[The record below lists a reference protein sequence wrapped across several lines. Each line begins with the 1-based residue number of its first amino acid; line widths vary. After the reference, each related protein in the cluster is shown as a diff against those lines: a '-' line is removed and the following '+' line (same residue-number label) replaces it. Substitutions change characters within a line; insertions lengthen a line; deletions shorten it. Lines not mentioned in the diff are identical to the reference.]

1 MPNSS
6 SETSVLV
13 FGEILLKVKTRE
25 DKISPIYEIL
35 ANAPTITFNHY
46 TLVYALLRLSRNDAD
61 HYDPLRLVVTSQG
74 YLEGTLEKTFNEVR
88 EFVKY
93 LNSCK
98 DILSAEGKIDISE
111 INGHND
117 EIDKETKW
125 TIKIKNQ
132 NSTNI

>member
-1 MPNSS
+1 MPNLS
-6 SETSVLV
+6 TRTAVWV

-46 TLVYALLRLSRNDAD
+46 TLVYALSRLSRNDAD
-61 HYDPLRLVVTSQG
+61 HYDPLRLAVASPG

-88 EFVKY
+88 EFANY

-125 TIKIKNQ
+125 TIKIKN
-132 NSTNI
+132 

>member
-1 MPNSS
+1 MSNSS
-6 SETSVLV
+6 SETFVWV
-13 FGEILLKVKTRE
+13 FGEVILKVKNRKN
-25 DKISPIYEIL
+25 KISPIYEIL

-46 TLVYALLRLSRNDAD
+46 TLVYALSRLSGKISDTDEIKLAVAS
-61 HYDPLRLVVTSQG
+61 PG

-88 EFVKY
+88 EFANY

-125 TIKIKNQ
+125 TIKIKN
-132 NSTNI
+132 

>member
-1 MPNSS
+1 MSNSS
-6 SETSVLV
+6 TRTAVWV
-13 FGEILLKVKTRE
+13 FGEILLKVKTKE

-46 TLVYALLRLSRNDAD
+46 TLVYAVSRLSRNDAD
-61 HYDPLRLVVTSQG
+61 HYDPLRLAVASPG

-88 EFVKY
+88 EFTNY

-125 TIKIKNQ
+125 TIKIKN
-132 NSTNI
+132 

>member
-1 MPNSS
+1 MLNSS
-6 SETSVLV
+6 SETSVQV

-35 ANAPTITFNHY
+35 ANAPTITSGDYSF
-46 TLVYALLRLSRNDAD
+46 VYSLARLSGKISDTD
-61 HYDPLRLVVTSQG
+61 EIRLEVATPG

-98 DILSAEGKIDISE
+98 DIVSAEGKIDISE

>member
-6 SETSVLV
+6 SETSVWV
-13 FGEILLKVKTRE
+13 FGEVILKVKNRKN
-25 DKISPIYEIL
+25 KISPIYELL
-35 ANAPTITFNHY
+35 ANAPTITSGDYSF
-46 TLVYALLRLSRNDAD
+46 VYSLARLSGKISDTDEIKLAVAS
-61 HYDPLRLVVTSQG
+61 PA

-88 EFVKY
+88 KFVNY

-125 TIKIKNQ
+125 TIKIKN
-132 NSTNI
+132 

>member
-6 SETSVLV
+6 SETSVQV

-35 ANAPTITFNHY
+35 ANAPTIAFNHY

-98 DILSAEGKIDISE
+98 DIVSAEGKIDISE

>member
-1 MPNSS
+1 MSNSS
-6 SETSVLV
+6 SETFVWV
-13 FGEILLKVKTRE
+13 FGEIILKVKNRQN
-25 DKISPIYEIL
+25 KISPIYELL
-35 ANAPTITFNHY
+35 ANAPTITSGDYSF
-46 TLVYALLRLSRNDAD
+46 VYSLERLSGKISDTDEIRIAVAS
-61 HYDPLRLVVTSQG
+61 PG
-74 YLEGTLEKTFNEVR
+74 YFEGTLEKTFNEVR

-125 TIKIKNQ
+125 TIKINNQ

>member
-1 MPNSS
+1 MPNLS
-6 SETSVLV
+6 TRTAVWV

-46 TLVYALLRLSRNDAD
+46 TLVYALSRLSRNDAD
-61 HYDPLRLVVTSQG
+61 HYDPLRLAVASPG

-88 EFVKY
+88 EFVNY

-98 DILSAEGKIDISE
+98 DILSAEGTIEVSE

-125 TIKIKNQ
+125 TIKIKN
-132 NSTNI
+132 

>member
-1 MPNSS
+1 MSNSS
-6 SETSVLV
+6 SETFVWV
-13 FGEILLKVKTRE
+13 FGEVILKVKNRKN
-25 DKISPIYEIL
+25 KISPIYELL
-35 ANAPTITFNHY
+35 ANAPTITSGDYSF
-46 TLVYALLRLSRNDAD
+46 VYSLARLSGKISDTD
-61 HYDPLRLVVTSQG
+61 EIRLAVGSPG

-98 DILSAEGKIDISE
+98 DILSAEGKIEVSE
-111 INGHND
+111 INGNKD

>member
-1 MPNSS
+1 MPNLS
-6 SETSVLV
+6 TRIAVYV

-46 TLVYALLRLSRNDAD
+46 TLVYALSRLSRNDAD
-61 HYDPLRLVVTSQG
+61 HYDPLRLAVASPG

-98 DILSAEGKIDISE
+98 DIVSAEGKIDISE

-125 TIKIKNQ
+125 TIKIKN
-132 NSTNI
+132 

>member
-1 MPNSS
+1 MSDSS
-6 SETSVLV
+6 TTTPIWV

-46 TLVYALLRLSRNDAD
+46 TLVYTLARTSRIDTD
-61 HYDPLRLVVTSQG
+61 HYDSFRLAVASPSWLDG
-74 YLEGTLEKTFNEVR
+74 NLEKTSNEVR
-88 EFVKY
+88 ELVNY

-98 DILSAEGKIDISE
+98 DIVSAEGKITVSE
-111 INGHND
+111 LNGNND
-117 EIDKETKW
+117 AGEETEW
-125 TIKIKNQ
+125 TLKIKNQ

>member
-1 MPNSS
+1 MPNLS
-6 SETSVLV
+6 TRIAVYV

-35 ANAPTITFNHY
+35 ANAPTITFDHY
-46 TLVYALLRLSRNDAD
+46 TLVYALSRLSRNDAD
-61 HYDPLRLVVTSQG
+61 HYDPLRLAVASPG

>member
-6 SETSVLV
+6 SETSVWV

-46 TLVYALLRLSRNDAD
+46 TLVYALSRLSRNDTD
-61 HYDPLRLVVTSQG
+61 HYDPLRLAVASPG

-125 TIKIKNQ
+125 TIKIKN
-132 NSTNI
+132 

>member
-1 MPNSS
+1 MPNSLTT
-6 SETSVLV
+6 TSVLV

-35 ANAPTITFNHY
+35 ANAPTITSGDYSF
-46 TLVYALLRLSRNDAD
+46 VYSLERLSGKISDTD
-61 HYDPLRLVVTSQG
+61 EIRLAVGSPG

>member
-6 SETSVLV
+6 SETFVWV
-13 FGEILLKVKTRE
+13 IGEIILKVKTRE

-35 ANAPTITFNHY
+35 ANAPTITFNHH
-46 TLVYALLRLSRNDAD
+46 TLVYTLSSLSRNVTD
-61 HYDPLRLVVTSQG
+61 HYDPLRLAVASPT

-98 DILSAEGKIDISE
+98 DILSAKGKIKVSE
-111 INGHND
+111 INGNED
-117 EIDKETKW
+117 EIDKETEW
-125 TIKIKNQ
+125 TIKIKN
-132 NSTNI
+132 

>member
-6 SETSVLV
+6 SETFVWV
-13 FGEILLKVKTRE
+13 FGDVILKVKNRKI
-25 DKISPIYEIL
+25 KISPFYELL
-35 ANAPTITFNHY
+35 ANAPTITSGDYRF
-46 TLVYALLRLSRNDAD
+46 VYSLARLSGKISDTDEIRLEDAS
-61 HYDPLRLVVTSQG
+61 PG

-98 DILSAEGKIDISE
+98 DILSAEGKIEVNE
-111 INGHND
+111 INRHKD